1 MRKLQIVSILVML
14 LLLCS
19 CSPNEKSVVCCL
31 LPNDE
36 PLQISLPSSPT
47 VLEPSTSDEWV
58 MTTYMTELRWN
69 TEDGEQERIQITLP
83 AIQPTA
89 GFAHEYNCNIKAWG
103 EDLIADVCAAAGEAS
118 NINTS
123 SVSFEAYLNEGVLSI
138 LLIEEFET
146 GKCNY
151 DVANFDVVSGRKL
164 NTAELSR
171 RWLDLDYP
179 TFLWFSTQVV
189 ISDFKG
195 DYYNPAFG
203 DAYEEVFDVLSGE
216 EKEQAKRYHFIK
228 QSIPTDT
235 FNLYHR
241 SLFKNEN
248 GKVMMI
254 YQGVLMSDDWQ
265 YGLSST
271 ERVVNLSSQE
281 IQWESIPQVD
291 MLQELLTLQV
301 GDRRYYPEYYS
312 YILQMAFCDRPKEYI
327 LALETLSKEQIAQT
341 INALAYCVDTDTSAL
356 IIWKCDALMV
366 DSIMPDEVKI
376 ICNSIIDAL
385 A

>member
-1 MRKLQIVSILVML
+1 M
-14 LLLCS
+14 
-19 CSPNEKSVVCCL
+19 
-31 LPNDE
+31 
-36 PLQISLPSSPT
+36 
-47 VLEPSTSDEWV
+47 
-58 MTTYMTELRWN
+58 
-69 TEDGEQERIQITLP
+69 
-83 AIQPTA
+83 
-89 GFAHEYNCNIKAWG
+89 
-103 EDLIADVCAAAGEAS
+103 
-118 NINTS
+118 
-123 SVSFEAYLNEGVLSI
+123 
-138 LLIEEFET
+138 
-146 GKCNY
+146 
-151 DVANFDVVSGRKL
+151 
-164 NTAELSR
+164 
-171 RWLDLDYP
+171 
-179 TFLWFSTQVV
+179 
-189 ISDFKG
+189 
-195 DYYNPAFG
+195 
-203 DAYEEVFDVLSGE
+203 SGE

-228 QSIPTDT
+228 QSILTDT

-301 GDRRYYPEYYS
+301 SDRRYYPEYYS